1 MKRAFTL
8 IELLVVIAIIAI
20 LAAILFP
27 VFAQAKAAA
36 KATAAIS
43 NDKQLLLAAIMY
55 SGDSDDVQVIAA
67 SHGGDGPLKIGDSF
81 WSPWSWLIQPY
92 VKTGDLFVDPLAAS
106 TPTYYNSR
114 AITMGFFPNFG
125 YNYIALSPYTGS
137 PARQVPVSATAAAD
151 PAGTV
156 AIVSRGGITEGD
168 GYFWSFDFGATSE
181 SPLLNTTIEVPDCYT
196 IPMWCADNW
205 GKNGFASG
213 IEDSKY
219 EQGAR
224 TGGMSKRNA
233 DSAIVGFVDG
243 HTKKL
248 KASATAAGTNWNR
261 ELDHGSLQ
269 VTDKTKYLWDLE

>member
-43 NDKQLLLAAIMY
+43 NDKQLLLSGIMY
-55 SGDSDDVQVIAA
+55 SGDSDDVQVIGA
-67 SHGGDGPLKIGDSF
+67 SHAGNGPLKIGSTY
-81 WSPWSWLIQPY
+81 WSPWSWLVQPY
-92 VKTGDLFVDPLAAS
+92 IKTGDLLADPLAAS
-106 TPTYYNSR
+106 TPTYYGSR
-114 AITMGFFPNFG
+114 AITMGFFPNFA
-125 YNYIALSPYTGS
+125 YNYVYLSPYTGS
-137 PARQVPVSATAAAD
+137 PAHQVPVSATAAAD
-151 PAGTV
+151 PAGTA
-156 AIVSRGGITEGD
+156 AIVSRGGISEGD
-168 GYFWSFDFGATSE
+168 GYFWSFSFDADSE
-181 SPLLNTTIEVPDCYT
+181 SPLLNTTTEVPDCYT
-196 IPMWCADNW
+196 IPQWCADNW
-205 GKNGFASG
+205 GKGGFASG
-213 IEDSKY
+213 IPDDKY

-248 KASATAAGTNWNR
+248 KAAATAAGTNWNR
-261 ELDHGSLQ
+261 EQSHDDLK
-269 VTDKTKYLWDLE
+269 VTDKSKYIWDLE